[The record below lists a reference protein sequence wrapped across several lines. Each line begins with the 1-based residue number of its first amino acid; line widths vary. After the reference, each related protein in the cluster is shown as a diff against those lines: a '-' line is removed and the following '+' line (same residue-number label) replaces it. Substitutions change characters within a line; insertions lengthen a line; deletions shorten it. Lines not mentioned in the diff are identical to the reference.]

1 MSLIAIAQ
9 AAEMMEKKQAVLTE
23 ADREFVCQF
32 AFATGD
38 KELTD
43 KLIDELCG
51 KEADRDRIFQKY
63 STIKGFQPDWVRT
76 VENLL
81 VALEMYRLQ
90 EQKAVQTISE
100 ILAAYGVDITVDEL
114 KEMPPEQ
121 VREHFEKQAMTR

>member
-9 AAEMMEKKQAVLTE
+9 AAETMEKKQTLLTE
-23 ADREFVCQF
+23 TDKEFVCQF

-43 KLIDELCG
+43 KLIDELIG
-51 KEADRDRIFQKY
+51 GAADKEKIFRKY
-63 STIKGFQPDWVRT
+63 ATIKGFQPDWVRA

-81 VALEMYRLQ
+81 VALETYRLQ

-100 ILAAYGVDITVDEL
+100 ILTVYGVDITVDGL
-114 KEMPPEQ
+114 KEMPTEE
-121 VREHFEKQAMTR
+121 VREHFRKQEMMR

>member
-63 STIKGFQPDWVRT
+63 STVKGFQPDWVRT

-114 KEMPPEQ
+114 KKMPPEQ

>member
-63 STIKGFQPDWVRT
+63 STVKGFQPDWVRT

-114 KEMPPEQ
+114 KEMPPER

>member
-51 KEADRDRIFQKY
+51 KEADRERIFQKY
-63 STIKGFQPDWVRT
+63 STVKGFQPDWVRT

-114 KEMPPEQ
+114 KEMPPER

>member
-9 AAEMMEKKQAVLTE
+9 AAEMIEKKQAVLTE
-23 ADREFVCQF
+23 ADKEFVCRF
-32 AFATGD
+32 AFVTGD

-43 KLIDELCG
+43 KLIDELCVEG
-51 KEADRDRIFQKY
+51 ADRDRIFQKY
-63 STIKGFQPDWVRT
+63 STVQGFQPDWVRT

-81 VALEMYRLQ
+81 VALEMYRIQEEKALQ
-90 EQKAVQTISE
+90 TLTQ
-100 ILAAYGVDITVDEL
+100 ILEVYGADITVEDL